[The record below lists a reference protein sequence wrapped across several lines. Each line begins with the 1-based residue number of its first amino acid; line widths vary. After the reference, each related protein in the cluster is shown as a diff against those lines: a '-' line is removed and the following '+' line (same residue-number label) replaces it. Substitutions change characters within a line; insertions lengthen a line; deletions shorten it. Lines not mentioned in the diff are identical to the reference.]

1 MSHAAV
7 RQTPTNLVDQVTLF
21 VIDDDEL
28 DVMALKRALR
38 KQQLTPPLAEAFDG
52 QQALDMLADDEVE
65 SPFVILLDL
74 NMPRMSGLEFL
85 ERLRQHPQYSN
96 TCVFVMTT
104 SDAEA
109 DVEQAQKFG
118 VGGYF
123 QKSVIGDD
131 FSPVLAAVGRAM
143 DNGGIC

>member
-7 RQTPTNLVDQVTLF
+7 RQTPTDQVEQVTLF

-28 DVMALKRALR
+28 DIMALKRALK
-38 KQQLTPPLAEAFDG
+38 KQSLNPPLMEACDG
-52 QQALDMLADDEVE
+52 QQALEMLDDDLVE

-85 ERLRQHPQYSN
+85 ERLRNHPQYSN

-131 FSPVLAAVGRAM
+131 FGVVLAAVGRAM

>member
-1 MSHAAV
+1 M
-7 RQTPTNLVDQVTLF
+7 
-21 VIDDDEL
+21 
-28 DVMALKRALR
+28 
-38 KQQLTPPLAEAFDG
+38 
-52 QQALDMLADDEVE
+52 
-65 SPFVILLDL
+65 
-74 NMPRMSGLEFL
+74 
-85 ERLRQHPQYSN
+85 
-96 TCVFVMTT
+96 CVMTT

-109 DVEQAQKFG
+109 DVQQAQKFG

>member
-1 MSHAAV
+1 M
-7 RQTPTNLVDQVTLF
+7 PELVNY
-21 VIDDDEL
+21 
-28 DVMALKRALR
+28 RAEQAQAGLR
-38 KQQLTPPLAEAFDG
+38 
-52 QQALDMLADDEVE
+52 
-65 SPFVILLDL
+65 S
-74 NMPRMSGLEFL
+74 
-85 ERLRQHPQYSN
+85 
-96 TCVFVMTT
+96 CVCVMTT

-109 DVEQAQKFG
+109 DVQQAQKFG